1 MPVYGLL
8 GRKLGHSWSE
18 AIHKALGCSE
28 YRLIELEPDELK
40 SFFSENEIGALN
52 VTIPYKR
59 DVMQFCDFIDE
70 RAAEIGSVNTIVRR
84 ADGKLYAWNTDI
96 VGFRYMA
103 HRAGISMQGKKV
115 IVLGSGGSSLTA
127 CAAAKA
133 ENAASVTVISR
144 SGENNYENI
153 SRHADAEVIVN
164 TTPVGMYPKNG
175 EAPVDLSRF
184 PKLSGLIDII
194 YNPRRTA
201 LMLQAEALG
210 IPFTDGLPML
220 VSQAVAAEEHF
231 FGKSIDESETERIL
245 AGLRRSETNIVLI
258 GMPGCGKSTI
268 GEILAGLTGRE
279 AADIDAN
286 IAARAGCTIP
296 EIFTQKGEAFF
307 RGLEREEIALAGKQS
322 GKIIITGGG
331 AVKDERNYASLHQN
345 GRIYQLDRPLSLLP
359 LDGRPV
365 SQSTSLNELYAQRAP
380 LYARF
385 RDALVSNSGAPEE
398 TADMIWRDFCEYSGD

>member
-18 AIHKALGCSE
+18 AIHKALGCNE

-103 HRAGISMQGKKV
+103 RRAGISMQGKKV

-220 VSQAVAAEEHF
+220 VSQAVAAEEYF

-258 GMPGCGKSTI
+258 GMPGCGKSTV

-279 AADIDAN
+279 TADIDAN

-307 RGLEREEIALAGKQS
+307 RGLEREEISLAGKQS

-331 AVKDERNYASLHQN
+331 AVKDERNYAPLHQN
-345 GRIYQLDRPLSLLP
+345 GRIYQLDR
-359 LDGRPV
+359 
-365 SQSTSLNELYAQRAP
+365 
-380 LYARF
+380 
-385 RDALVSNSGAPEE
+385 
-398 TADMIWRDFCEYSGD
+398 